1 MTRLDD
7 IEDAA
12 RFRFEC
18 ASTDGGK
25 QLYGDILALV
35 AVARAAAVW
44 KQALDAANEDPS
56 AESIISLEAAEQAL
70 AAALTPLCV
79 TAPRQGNTRHE

>member
-1 MTRLDD
+1 MSTILDD
-7 IEDAA
+7 IE
-12 RFRFEC
+12 
-18 ASTDGGK
+18 
-25 QLYGDILALV
+25 QLAMLAEEHKSIFLSRADILALV